1 MVDNNS
7 KCQCIKYTI
16 IPPSIIGIGYTVIY
30 NDLITNLYVI
40 TPVSFFIGMLLIY
53 LCPPIALSLFKRP
66 VYYEDLVDKIHG
78 KQIQIYQTFFFIFN
92 SICTSLLLALFM
104 DYIIFKYNHTSLN
117 YFEIIGV
124 IGGIFGL
131 FKKWQLICG
140 SILMKLMILCK
151 RHKLMEDSYELEL
164 TTLDI
169 V

>member
-30 NDLITNLYVI
+30 NDLTTNFYVI

-66 VYYEDLVDKIHG
+66 VYYEDLVDKING
-78 KQIQIYQTFFFIFN
+78 IQIYQTFFFIFN
-92 SICTSLLLALFM
+92 SICTSLLMALFM
-104 DYIIFKYNHTSLN
+104 DYIIFKYNSTSLN
-117 YFEIIGV
+117 YFELIGV
-124 IGGIFGL
+124 TGGIFGL

-140 SILMKLMILCK
+140 SILMKLILLCK
-151 RHKLMEDSYELEL
+151 KHKLMEEDSYDIELV
-164 TTLDI
+164 TLNI